1 MTMGDPETLLKDN
14 MLLLEDL
21 KETRKALKTFI
32 EYVEEQN
39 LLMAEVFLANVYNA
53 DTLDQLFV
61 KQCGHSVQEF
71 VWMYEIYCREARIR
85 QIFRKEHLT
94 VYTRDRKL

>member
-53 DTLDQLFV
+53 DTLDQLFE
-61 KQCGHSVQEF
+61 KQCGHRVQEF
-71 VWMYEIYCREARIR
+71 VRMYENLCREARIR
-85 QIFRKEHLT
+85 WGFPKEN
-94 VYTRDRKL
+94 

>member
-1 MTMGDPETLLKDN
+1 MLSDGDVREALDKEL
-14 MLLLEDL
+14 L

-53 DTLDQLFV
+53 DTLDQLFE
-61 KQCGHSVQEF
+61 KQCGHRVQEF
-71 VWMYEIYCREARIR
+71 VRMYENLCREARIR
-85 QIFRKEHLT
+85 WGFPKEN
-94 VYTRDRKL
+94 